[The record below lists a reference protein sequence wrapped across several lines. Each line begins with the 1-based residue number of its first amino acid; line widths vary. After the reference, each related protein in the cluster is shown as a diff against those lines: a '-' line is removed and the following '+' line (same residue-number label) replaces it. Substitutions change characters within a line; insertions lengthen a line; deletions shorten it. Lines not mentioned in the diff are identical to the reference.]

1 MAQGHSCPSKPVRLN
16 SYSGYEGNIFTGI
29 SLGSQ
34 SDVYIKCE
42 DAGQGGV
49 SGCSGGSGG
58 LAAGFLVSHSAVV
71 CARFCHWKERQVGVA
86 WARARVF

>member
-1 MAQGHSCPSKPVRLN
+1 VVRQERL
-16 SYSGYEGNIFTGI
+16 FTGV

-34 SDVYIKCE
+34 SDVYRKCE

-49 SGCSGGSGG
+49 NGCSGGSGG
-58 LAAGFLVSHSAVV
+58 PAAGFSVSHRAVV
-71 CARFCHWKERQVGVA
+71 CVRFCHLRERRVGVA

>member
-1 MAQGHSCPSKPVRLN
+1 MAQRHRCPSKPVGLN
-16 SYSGYEGNIFTGI
+16 SYSGYAGKIFTGV

-34 SDVYIKCE
+34 SDVYRKCE
-42 DAGQGGV
+42 DAGQWDV

-58 LAAGFLVSHSAVV
+58 MAAGFLVSHSAVL
-71 CARFCHWKERQVGVA
+71 CARFCHWKERRVGVA